1 MSEHKCLSIPQ
12 TSSQVPEHIIVHD
25 HVIVDD
31 HVIVH
36 DYRFALVKLQR
47 IARTK
52 GPDSSFIFAD
62 YFGEAPKPVVAV
74 FALSSEQV
82 HLVVSH
88 HHLSLTSTHNL
99 AHELH
104 NAHRVRATVDKI
116 THEHQPPPLGV
127 VSLPC
132 EGVRVR
138 VCAFV
143 RPWHA
148 CVCV

>member
-1 MSEHKCLSIPQ
+1 VKLHSIPQ
-12 TSSQVPEHIIVHD
+12 
-25 HVIVDD
+25 
-31 HVIVH
+31 
-36 DYRFALVKLQR
+36 
-47 IARTK
+47 TK

-62 YFGEAPKPVVAV
+62 YFGETPKPVVAV

-82 HLVVSH
+82 HLVVSQ
-88 HHLSLTSTHNL
+88 HHLSLARAHNL

-116 THEHQPPPLGV
+116 THEDQPPALGV
-127 VSLPC
+127 VSFAC

-143 RPWHA
+143 RPWHGR
-148 CVCV
+148 VRV